1 MIGLGSTITPGSS
14 GWQYILSP
22 MRMRDPVIAATGDV
36 VVELAPEGPQR
47 GDLASDLASDI
58 AAALEATRPLQR
70 SSIPWRSSTG
80 RPTFAGSI
88 RPRAGRT

>member
-14 GWQYILSP
+14 GWEYILSP

-47 GDLASDLASDI
+47 GDLASDLA
-58 AAALEATRPLQR
+58 AALEATRPLQR

-80 RPTFAGSI
+80 RPTSAGSI